1 MHRAIF
7 LDRDGV
13 INEDSG
19 YLYKW
24 EDFKFLPGVI
34 DALKMFS
41 FDDFLLII
49 VTNQSGIS
57 RGLYSE
63 ADFKALC
70 KEMCGF
76 LKTHGVYIKDI
87 YFCPHMP
94 FHEDEKNHCQCR
106 KPLPGLIL
114 QAADKYNIDLN
125 LSVMVGD
132 KKTDILSGKA
142 AGVGLNVL
150 ISSVKDDGDI
160 LTFPDLFAFAKY
172 YLPHS

>member
-1 MHRAIF
+1 MRRAIF

-13 INEDSG
+13 INEDHG
-19 YLYKW
+19 YVYKW

-41 FDDFLLII
+41 LDDFLLII

-57 RGLYSE
+57 RGFYSE
-63 ADFKALC
+63 TDFKALC
-70 KEMCGF
+70 SKMCGF
-76 LKTHGVYIKDI
+76 LKVHGVFIKDI

-94 FHEDEKNHCQCR
+94 LQEDERNNCQCR

-114 QAADKYNIDLN
+114 QAAEKYNIDLN

-132 KKTDILSGKA
+132 KKTDILSGEA

-150 ISSVKDDGDI
+150 ISSVKDGDGI
-160 LTFPDLFAFAKY
+160 VTYPNLFAFAKR
-172 YLPHS
+172 YLPHN